1 MERITART
9 ADRAALRDIRDVKI
23 DTSKPC
29 KQRIKEY
36 IDQIGNPYC
45 YRDGDIVVEIE
56 YADTNVSLHDRLVA
70 YASSLGQ
77 CDGNISQIMGN
88 R

>member
-9 ADRAALRDIRDVKI
+9 AERSKLRDINDVVI
-23 DTSKPC
+23 DTSMPY
-29 KQRIKEY
+29 KQRVREY
-36 IDQIGNPYC
+36 VKQIGNPYC
-45 YRDGDIVVEIE
+45 YRDGDVVVEIE
-56 YADTNVSLHDRLVA
+56 YADTNVSLHDRLVS

-77 CDGNISQIMGN
+77 CDGNNIQITGN

>member
-9 ADRAALRDIRDVKI
+9 ANRTELRDIKDVVI

-29 KQRIKEY
+29 KQRIREY
-36 IDQIGNPYC
+36 VRQIGNPYC
-45 YRDGDIVVEIE
+45 YRDGDVVVEIE
-56 YADTNVSLHDRLVA
+56 YVNTNVSLHDRLVA

-77 CDGNISQIMGN
+77 CDGNNIQITGK

>member
-9 ADRAALRDIRDVKI
+9 AERAKLCDINDVVI

-29 KQRIKEY
+29 KQRIREY
-36 IDQIGNPYC
+36 VRQIGNPYC
-45 YRDGDIVVEIE
+45 YRDGDVVVEIE
-56 YADTNVSLHDRLVA
+56 YADTDVSLHDRLVA
-70 YASSLGQ
+70 YAGSLGQ
-77 CDGNISQIMGN
+77 CDGNKIQITGE

>member
-9 ADRAALRDIRDVKI
+9 ANRAELRDIKDVVI

-29 KQRIKEY
+29 KQRVREY
-36 IDQIGNPYC
+36 VQQIGNPYC
-45 YRDGDIVVEIE
+45 YRDGDVVVEIE
-56 YADTNVSLHDRLVA
+56 YANTNVSLHDRLVA

-77 CDGNISQIMGN
+77 CGGNNIQITGK